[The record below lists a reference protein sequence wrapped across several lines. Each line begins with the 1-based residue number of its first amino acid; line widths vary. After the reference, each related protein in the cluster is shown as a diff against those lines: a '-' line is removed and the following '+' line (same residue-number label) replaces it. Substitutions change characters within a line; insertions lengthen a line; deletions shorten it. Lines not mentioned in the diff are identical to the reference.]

1 MIMRQAIRSAVML
14 GLTLFVAGC
23 FETFSLV
30 EADYRPKGK
39 SIAVISGLDSE
50 ANVVVAQ
57 RMTEALR
64 KNTRLQVLPHKQAA
78 QAVPNYPAR
87 IKGPYNYAFF
97 EIEPEYGNTDKKK
110 IREIQQKLGV
120 DYLYVIWTPTAT
132 VTQGSIH
139 QLHAIAQMFEGP
151 SSREIGN
158 GKFAMTAGAAGCC
171 LLPAPETKEKAN
183 AVDDA
188 CDYVSRDIGEQLKML
203 KK

>member
-1 MIMRQAIRSAVML
+1 ML
-14 GLTLFVAGC
+14 LTGC

-30 EADYRPKGK
+30 ETDYRPKGK
-39 SIAVISGLDSE
+39 SIAVIAGLDSE

-57 RMTEALR
+57 RMADALK

-78 QAVPNYPAR
+78 QAIPNYPVR
-87 IKGPYNYAFF
+87 IKGPYNYAFL
-97 EIEPEYGNTDKKK
+97 EIEPEYGNTDRKK

-139 QLHAIAQMFEGP
+139 QLHAIAQLFEGP
-151 SSREIGN
+151 SAKEVGN
-158 GKFAMTAGAAGCC
+158 GKFMMTAGRVGCC
-171 LLPAPETKEKAN
+171 LMPAPDDKDKAN
-183 AVDDA
+183 AVNDS
-188 CDYVSRDIGEQLKML
+188 CDYVAREIGEKLGML